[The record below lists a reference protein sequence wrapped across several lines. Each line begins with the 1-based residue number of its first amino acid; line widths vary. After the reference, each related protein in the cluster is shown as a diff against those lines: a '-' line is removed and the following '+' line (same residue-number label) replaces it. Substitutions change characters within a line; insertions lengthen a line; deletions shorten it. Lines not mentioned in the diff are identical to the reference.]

1 VEQYLF
7 IELLWIIPII
17 GFGVFVSILVF
28 LIHNKY
34 AAKGN
39 DAELSRRVN
48 DFNTGAHHR
57 PASPEAE
64 QAAAELEKRLSEL
77 EGAIESLTKSITAQ
91 QKTADF
97 AVIDGAVA
105 DAAAANH
112 PQELK
117 QMLEAMRREYDA
129 ILHENRT
136 LRSQFMRLLS
146 DEGKTPKIAQPK
158 TNLKLFDDTRYISP
172 ENFDDTADF
181 EFSNSG

>member
-28 LIHNKY
+28 VIHSKY
-34 AAKGN
+34 AGGT
-39 DAELSRRVN
+39 DAELNRRVS
-48 DFNTGAHHR
+48 DFNAGAHHR
-57 PASPEAE
+57 AAGIGAAGTEAE

-77 EGAIESLTKSITAQ
+77 EGAIESLTVSIAAR
-91 QKTADF
+91 QKP
-97 AVIDGAVA
+97 DGTVA
-105 DAAAANH
+105 DGTVADGGQ
-112 PQELK
+112 QELSR
-117 QMLEAMRREYDA
+117 MLEAMRREYDA

-136 LRSQFMRLLS
+136 LRSQFMKFLS
-146 DEGKTPKIAQPK
+146 DEGKTPKIVQPK